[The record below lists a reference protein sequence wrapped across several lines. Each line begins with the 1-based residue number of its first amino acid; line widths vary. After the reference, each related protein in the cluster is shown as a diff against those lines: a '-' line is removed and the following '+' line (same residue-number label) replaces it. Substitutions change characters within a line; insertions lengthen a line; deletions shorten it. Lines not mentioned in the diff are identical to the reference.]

1 MSTYPFTSVYLANES
16 SVLTAGDS
24 DLSHDS
30 NDSVRTRIPFLL
42 PHLVWECAI
51 DSHDV
56 SSLSHVPI
64 SALIDHGSPPVLI
77 DQSLVDRL
85 HLPARLLPRPFLVS
99 GAFFNDS
106 DNSSHVS
113 LTYWVKLKLHDHND
127 WYSART
133 VRAIVAPNLCH
144 PVILGLPFLSHN
156 CIIVN
161 AHDRTAI
168 DSTCMFDLLNPVPPI
183 IPKPKPKL

>member
-1 MSTYPFTSVYLANES
+1 VFCLVILAE
-16 SVLTAGDS
+16 
-24 DLSHDS
+24 HFQH
-30 NDSVRTRIPFLL
+30 IPFLL

-56 SSLSHVPI
+56 SSLSRVPI

-77 DQSLVDRL
+77 DQSLV
-85 HLPARLLPRPFLVS
+85 
-99 GAFFNDS
+99 AFFNDS

-113 LTYWVKLKLHDHND
+113 LTHWVKLKLHDRND
-127 WYSART
+127 WYSARI

-156 CIIVN
+156 HIIVN
-161 AHDRTAI
+161 AHDHTAI

-183 IPKPKPKL
+183 IPKPKPVLRDLFNKIKAD